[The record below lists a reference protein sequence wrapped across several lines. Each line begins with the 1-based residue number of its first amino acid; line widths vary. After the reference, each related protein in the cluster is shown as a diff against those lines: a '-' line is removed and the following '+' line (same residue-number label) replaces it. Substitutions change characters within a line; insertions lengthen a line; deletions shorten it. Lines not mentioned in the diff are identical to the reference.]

1 MSEPVSRVLVT
12 GAAGFVGAA
21 LVERLNADGKF
32 GVHAAVR
39 EIRLPF
45 PPGVTVHRH
54 LEVAAVTDWAP
65 CLMGIDCIVHAAAR
79 VHVMQDGA
87 ADPLTEFRKVNVE
100 GTLRLARQ
108 AASAGVR
115 RFVYLSS
122 IKVNGEST
130 EPGKPFVEADQPAP
144 RDPYG
149 VSKLE
154 AELGLKAVSRGTGM
168 EVVILRPPLVYG
180 PGVGG
185 NFIRLMHL
193 VDRRFPLPLGS
204 VSNRRSLIFL
214 GNLVEAIEAC
224 LTRPAAA
231 GETYLVS
238 DEPAV
243 STPEL
248 IEGIGRALGCAPRLL
263 PFPPALL
270 QWMARLLGKSKEFDR
285 LLGSLEI
292 DNSAI
297 RKDLDWRPSKSM
309 QEGLQM
315 TADWYLASAKQS
327 SH

>member
-21 LVERLNADGKF
+21 LVGRLNADGKF

-45 PPGVTVHRH
+45 PPGVTVHCH
-54 LEVAAVTDWAP
+54 LELAAATDWAP
-65 CLMGIDCIVHAAAR
+65 CLTGIDCIVHAAAR
-79 VHVMQDGA
+79 VHVMQDSA

-130 EPGKPFVEADQPAP
+130 EPGKPFVEDDQPAP

-154 AELGLKAVSRGTGM
+154 AELGLKAVSRDTGM

-193 VDRRFPLPLGS
+193 VDRRFPLPFGS

-214 GNLVEAIEAC
+214 GNLVEAIEVC
-224 LTRPAAA
+224 LTHPAAA
-231 GETYLVS
+231 GKTYMVS
-238 DEPAV
+238 DGPAV
-243 STPEL
+243 STAEL
-248 IEGIGRALGCAPRLL
+248 IGKIGRVLGRSPRLL

-270 QWMARLLGKSKEFDR
+270 QRMARLIGKSEEFDR
-285 LLGSLEI
+285 LLGTLEI
-292 DNSAI
+292 DSSRI

-309 QEGLQM
+309 EEGLQM
-315 TADWYLASAKQS
+315 TADWYQAS
-327 SH
+327 